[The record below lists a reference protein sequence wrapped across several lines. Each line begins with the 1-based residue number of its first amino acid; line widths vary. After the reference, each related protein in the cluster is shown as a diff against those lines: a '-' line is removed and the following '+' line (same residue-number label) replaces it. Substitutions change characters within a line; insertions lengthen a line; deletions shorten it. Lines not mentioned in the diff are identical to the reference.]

1 MKLSSLTI
9 DALNN
14 FNRINPSIILHPGN
28 VIYSRTP
35 ASEMYAMARVPD
47 LFETKAA
54 IGDLREFLQL
64 LKSYDNPEV
73 AFEEKR
79 VIIGDDKHPTY
90 FPYALADRIATPNPD
105 RKPGIKGDIETSI
118 ADKTFK
124 EFMQRGMIR
133 KYPHVAF
140 VIEDSSLYLRALDFK
155 QPSQLFTE
163 IYLKDVG
170 EEDPLVI
177 GYTMENFN
185 RILPRNYKISISKKG
200 PAQFVSEGGDYTF
213 IALHVPGLGG
223 VL

>member
-14 FNRINPSIILHPGN
+14 FNRLNSGIVIHPGN
-28 VIYSRTP
+28 ILYSRTA

-47 LFETKAA
+47 TFEVKAP
-54 IGDLREFLQL
+54 IGDLREFLQIV
-64 LKSYDNPEV
+64 KTYENPDI

-79 VIIGDDKHPTY
+79 VIIGDVQHPTF
-90 FPYALADRIATPNPD
+90 FPYTLADKIATPNPD
-105 RKPGIKGDIETSI
+105 RKPGIKGDIQTNI
-118 ADKTFK
+118 NDKTFK

-140 VIEDSSLYLRALDFK
+140 VVEDGQLFLRALDFK

-163 IYLKDVG
+163 VFLDNVEG
-170 EEDPLVI
+170 DPFVI

-185 RILPRNYKISISKKG
+185 RMIPRNYNISISKKG

-223 VL
+223 TL